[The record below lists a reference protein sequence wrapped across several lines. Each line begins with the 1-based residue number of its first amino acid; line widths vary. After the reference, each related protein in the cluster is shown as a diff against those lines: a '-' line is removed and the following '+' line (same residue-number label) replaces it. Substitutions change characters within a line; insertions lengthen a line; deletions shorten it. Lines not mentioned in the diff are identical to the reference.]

1 MINKD
6 EWGNTQ
12 YYKFNSANW
21 SVSTNHSGKMSILMT
36 VNLPSEPSETSQQD
50 TPDLPEP
57 GFGWTQ
63 YAEKIN
69 GRFAMVGFV
78 ALLVTELVTNQD
90 FITWLGLR

>member
-1 MINKD
+1 
-6 EWGNTQ
+6 
-12 YYKFNSANW
+12 
-21 SVSTNHSGKMSILMT
+21 MT
-36 VNLPSEPSETSQQD
+36 VNLPSDPSETSQQD
-50 TPDLPEP
+50 APDLPEP

-78 ALLVTELVTNQD
+78 ALLATELFTKQD